1 MSSAAPT
8 DDMKGAAVRFA
19 SAIEAANSQL
29 RDVNSEMA
37 TLQAAWRGEAAVRF
51 GQAMNDW
58 EQEFDVI
65 LTRLA
70 WLLEATGG
78 RVPRQRSGGPGGT

>member
-1 MSSAAPT
+1 MSPAAPT
-8 DDMKGAAVRFA
+8 DDMKCAAVRFA
-19 SAIEAANSQL
+19 SAIEAANSRL